1 MTIRQALLM
10 MGYREEKS
18 GCWMKPIGY
27 QLFTYREDKNEWANY
42 FKSAQ
47 DKIECWNTS
56 SFKND
61 EKQFGSY
68 LAQLKG
74 FECWT
79 RTDICTNS
87 NSQFELSTIN
97 L

>member
-1 MTIRQALLM
+1 MTIREALLI
-10 MGYREEKS
+10 MGYSEAKP
-18 GCWMKPIGY
+18 GHWMKPIGY
-27 QLFTYREDKNEWANY
+27 QLFAYREDKNEWANY

-47 DKIECWNTS
+47 NKIEYWNTS
-56 SFKND
+56 SFQSD
-61 EKQFGSY
+61 EKRFGSY
-68 LAQLKG
+68 LEQLKG

-87 NSQFELSTIN
+87 NSQFELSAID